1 MFSNLRCNR
10 IRIQERSINVYN
22 VTWIF
27 YICFC
32 IFVKYKNWAL
42 NVPDYCCIIYES
54 GEYKMKSL
62 QVVWPLTETNKTKS
76 VQVSWVALEELSC
89 LSVRAGGS
97 AGAFGGLWIQ
107 SEWSVRGRTGD
118 LADFPHC
125 LNLSF
130 IFFFA
135 VFMLSS
141 SSKRFQTFDTQRPGR
156 TSLFLSLVVRREF
169 LSGAEI
175 KFAHSWAF
183 SMYSSSMCTMHL
195 DMAPICKV
203 TQLPGSSP
211 LK

>member
-1 MFSNLRCNR
+1 MG
-10 IRIQERSINVYN
+10 
-22 VTWIF
+22 T
-27 YICFC
+27 
-32 IFVKYKNWAL
+32 
-42 NVPDYCCIIYES
+42 
-54 GEYKMKSL
+54 L
-62 QVVWPLTETNKTKS
+62 QVVWPLSGTKKTKS

-97 AGAFGGLWIQ
+97 ARAFGRLWIQ
-107 SEWSVRGRTGD
+107 SEWPVRGRTGD
-118 LADFPHC
+118 LADLPHF

-141 SSKRFQTFDTQRPGR
+141 SSRRFETFHTQKPGR

-175 KFAHSWAF
+175 KFVHWTF

-203 TQLPGSSP
+203 SQLPGSSP
-211 LK
+211 SK

>member
-1 MFSNLRCNR
+1 MNILYLFL
-10 IRIQERSINVYN
+10 Y
-22 VTWIF
+22 
-27 YICFC
+27 FC
-32 IFVKYKNWAL
+32 CKHKNWAL

-54 GEYKMKSL
+54 GEYKMESL
-62 QVVWPLTETNKTKS
+62 QVVWPLSGSRKTKS
-76 VQVSWVALEELSC
+76 VQVSRVALEELSC
-89 LSVRAGGS
+89 LSVRAGVL
-97 AGAFGGLWIQ
+97 AGAFGWLWIQ

-141 SSKRFQTFDTQRPGR
+141 SSKRFQTFYTQRPGR

-203 TQLPGSSP
+203 THLPGSSP
-211 LK
+211 SK